1 MFVDPFAVCICRRVA
16 VSNGVVGS
24 QKTERLY
31 LCGWHSWAPR
41 QLKLLTNNANT
52 NTYTNQDICTNMYY
66 KIICTRKIHLHF
78 SRPELRSIMKTMKP
92 GWHKQTRINV
102 LHIQI
107 FIQIHCIKYKMH
119 VLLAFMGCIR
129 RVLGFVARLN

>member
-1 MFVDPFAVCICRRVA
+1 MWSDIAGVCVGEVTEKDIFHFYGNSFLLFVDPFAVCICRRVA

-41 QLKLLTNNANT
+41 QLKLLTKNVNT

-66 KIICTRKIHLHF
+66 KKICTRNIHL
-78 SRPELRSIMKTMKP
+78 
-92 GWHKQTRINV
+92 
-102 LHIQI
+102 
-107 FIQIHCIKYKMH
+107 
-119 VLLAFMGCIR
+119 
-129 RVLGFVARLN
+129 